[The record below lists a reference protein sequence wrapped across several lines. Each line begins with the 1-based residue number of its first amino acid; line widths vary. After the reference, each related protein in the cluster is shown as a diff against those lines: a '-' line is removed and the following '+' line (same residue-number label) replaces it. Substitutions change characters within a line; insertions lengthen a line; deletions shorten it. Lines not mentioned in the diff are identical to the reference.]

1 MSQLAPT
8 LQSFFTAYLSGQR
21 GASAHTVAAYRDTWR
36 LLLAYLGDHRHRR
49 PAAADFTDL
58 DAEMVTG
65 FLTYLETGRGNSAAT
80 RNARLAAIHA
90 FFGYAA
96 YLHPEHA
103 DLIGRV
109 LAIRAKN
116 APKAQ
121 ISYLTD
127 AEVDALL
134 AAPPEARWVGR
145 RDRLIILTLVTTGL
159 RISELT
165 HLSWADLQLTRPA
178 HIASHGKGRKERITP
193 LDAATAMALQAWYE
207 ENLSPAPASAV
218 FTAQG
223 CGRPMTTDAVAQ
235 RLRVHTTAATTTCPT
250 LAAKTVTPHV
260 LRHTTAMRMLA
271 AGIDTASISLW
282 LGHES
287 IESTQAY
294 LHADLGIKQRA
305 LDRTAPPETMPGRY
319 TPADTLLEFLE
330 NL

>member
-1 MSQLAPT
+1 M
-8 LQSFFTAYLSGQR
+8 
-21 GASAHTVAAYRDTWR
+21 
-36 LLLAYLGDHRHRR
+36 
-49 PAAADFTDL
+49 
-58 DAEMVTG
+58 
-65 FLTYLETGRGNSAAT
+65 
-80 RNARLAAIHA
+80 
-90 FFGYAA
+90 
-96 YLHPEHA
+96 
-103 DLIGRV
+103 

-145 RDRLIILTLVTTGL
+145 RDRLIILTLVSTGL

-165 HLSWADLQLTRPA
+165 HLTWADLQLTRPA
-178 HIASHGKGRKERITP
+178 HVASHGKGRKERITP

-207 ENLSPAPASAV
+207 ENLSPAPASAA

-223 CGRPMTTDAVAQ
+223 SGRPMTTDAVAQ
-235 RLRVHTTAATTTCPT
+235 RLRVHTTAAATTCTT
-250 LAAKTVTPHV
+250 LATKTNPHV
-260 LRHTTAMRMLA
+260 LRHTNAMRMLA
-271 AGIDTASISLW
+271 AGIDTATISLW

-305 LDRTAPPETMPGRY
+305 LDRTAPPDTTPGRY

>member
-1 MSQLAPT
+1 MSLLAPT

-36 LLLAYLGDHRHRR
+36 LLLTYLGGHRHQR
-49 PAAADFTDL
+49 PGAVDFTDL
-58 DAEMVTG
+58 DAETVTG
-65 FLTYLETGRGNSAAT
+65 FLAYLETGRGNSAAT

-116 APKAQ
+116 APRAQ

-134 AAPPEARWVGR
+134 AAPPATRWIGR

-165 HLSWADLQLTRPA
+165 HLTWADLRLSRPA
-178 HIASHGKGRKERITP
+178 HLASHGKGRKERITP
-193 LDAATAMALQAWYE
+193 LDTATAMALQAWYT
-207 ENLSPAPASAV
+207 ENPSPFPASPV

-223 CGRPMTTDAVAQ
+223 AGRSMTTDAVAQ
-235 RLRVHTTAATTTCPT
+235 RLRVHATAAVTTCPS

-271 AGIDTASISLW
+271 AGIDTATISLW

-305 LDRTAPPETMPGRY
+305 LDRTAPPDTIPGRY